1 MSSHAFP
8 LRKGISP
15 IQLLLLVQMKHGP
28 KYGYEML
35 TNIREEFDGVW
46 EPQTGT
52 IYPAL
57 KNLESKGL
65 IKTEKREETEYY
77 SLTEE
82 GEESL
87 LELGSHVS
95 ERVKFTF
102 RYMRFLTKWIHPDM
116 LPTIVRI
123 LETVVNEDQLVFPH
137 LIKKLDSET
146 KNKVYRDF
154 QEVSKRREKAFIQTL
169 EE

>member
-35 TNIREEFDGVW
+35 TNIREEFEGVW

-57 KNLESKGL
+57 KNLEGKGL
-65 IKTEKREETEYY
+65 IQTEKREETEYY

-82 GEESL
+82 GEDSL
-87 LELGSHVS
+87 LELGARVS

-116 LPTIVRI
+116 LPTIIGI
-123 LETVVNEDQLVFPH
+123 LETVVKEDQLVFPH

-154 QEVSKRREKAFIQTL
+154 QEVSKRREEAFEETL
-169 EE
+169 EA